1 MQALSIV
8 QRAIGVDYASYLLIF
23 IGNTLWVLS
32 LMFSAE
38 DKKMNLAVMS
48 TWRGIAT
55 VTVSAILCR
64 IYGSSWSFPSKDVF
78 KPNTRNVLSCIQ
90 GLAMTFG
97 LHYLT
102 TPVVHTISNS
112 GPIFVFVMDYFI
124 NGKTITRR

>member
-1 MQALSIV
+1 
-8 QRAIGVDYASYLLIF
+8 VDYASYLLIF